1 MKVKIK
7 RGDSLY
13 EYYVNNVDKRTTVL
27 EILEYIKNE
36 LEPSLSYRAQCR
48 AAICGTCGVKVN
60 GKPVLA
66 CKTKVVDAK
75 TNDEIVIEPLDNL
88 PVIKDLVV
96 DHGEFLSKLKEAKGW
111 FISKQDFEK
120 YYPQELATFEKET
133 DCILCGICYSVCPA
147 FINDKGFGGP
157 INFVKIF
164 RFWKDKNDALEDQRV
179 DIANKNNILSCIHC
193 KYCTMSC
200 PKQIPVEADIL
211 QLEFYG
217 KQKGIIQQKQPGFDP
232 FNFGF

>member
-1 MKVKIK
+1 MKIKVK
-7 RGDSLY
+7 RGFSFF
-13 EYYVNNVDKRTTVL
+13 EYQIDKIEKRTTIL
-27 EILEYIKNE
+27 DILEYIKYE
-36 LEPSLSYRAQCR
+36 IEPSLSYRAQCR
-48 AAICGTCGVKVN
+48 AAICGTCAVKVN
-60 GKPVLA
+60 GSPVLA
-66 CKTKVVDAK
+66 CKTKAVDVQ
-75 TNDEIVIEPLDNL
+75 TENLLVIEPLDNM

-96 DHGEFLSKLKEAKGW
+96 DHNEFFLKLKNAKAW
-111 FISKQDFEK
+111 FVGKDSLEK
-120 YYPQELATFEKET
+120 VYPQELENFEKET

-147 FINDKGFGGP
+147 FLNDKNFGGP